1 MELEDMQVWDIYR
14 QVNIITEE
22 LRSMEQIKCYYGT
35 DCVPFGFEYLPAYDE
50 FITFET
56 YNDGN
61 NKELLEYIVYKSS
74 HELLNVITLIMK
86 SIHKEE
92 LEKPHAIEYIVNY

>member
-14 QVNIITEE
+14 QVDIITEE
-22 LRSMEQIKCYYGT
+22 LRSMEEIESYYGAY
-35 DCVPFGFEYLPAYDE
+35 CVLFDFEYLRVYDE
-50 FITFET
+50 FIISDT
-56 YNDGN
+56 YKDGN
-61 NKELLEYIVYKSS
+61 NKELLEFIVYKSS